1 VRGYLGKWGDTIQI
15 YNVWGM
21 QFAPAITTF
30 MSSIDFKDK
39 RIVLAAVARMNM
51 KAENMEEL
59 KKDISSK
66 GGEVIKDFVI
76 KTWFKSPEDIKD
88 QTKEHIKDIIGL

>member
-1 VRGYLGKWGDTIQI
+1 
-15 YNVWGM
+15 
-21 QFAPAITTF
+21 
-30 MSSIDFKDK
+30 
-39 RIVLAAVARMNM
+39 M